1 MDVATLGK
9 IGFFADLKPA
19 HLEVLAKNL
28 RPLHMEAGELLI
40 AEDAPTRAP
49 LFVIDRGRLQVSR
62 KDAAGHAHPI
72 VTLEPPTVV
81 GELEFLADVPSSASV
96 MAVEELSGVLLP
108 RERFQTL
115 FEAGEAA
122 AYALALSIGR
132 LVSKR
137 LAETNKLLIRAL
149 VTEPDRLKKTAG
161 ASANTAALAGVDA
174 ELDALLKGTSGR

>member
-1 MDVATLGK
+1 MDVATLGT

-28 RPLHMEAGELLI
+28 RPLHMSAGEVLI

-49 LFVIDRGRLQVSR
+49 LFVIGKGRLEVTR
-62 KDAAGHAHPI
+62 KDPDGKPRSI

-96 MAVEELSGVLLP
+96 QAIEELSGVLLP
-108 RERFQTL
+108 RERFQAL
-115 FEAGEAA
+115 FEAGEPA
-122 AYALALSIGR
+122 AYALALLIGK

-137 LAETNKLLIRAL
+137 LADTNKLLIRAL
-149 VTEPDRLKKTAG
+149 VTEGPTRKSGGTPLDG
-161 ASANTAALAGVDA
+161 AALAGVDE
-174 ELDALLKGTSGR
+174 ELEALLRGGPGK